1 MPAVLSKPIRTDEK
15 TATNWRTL
23 YAEHAFNRTL
33 TYRQKINQINTNDRS
48 LSDFNFD
55 KTNDWHWEIKSVTL
69 IKQNNSQVNES
80 TNQEGCQS
88 ASAISAWS
96 GPV

>member
-48 LSDFNFD
+48 LSDYNFD

-69 IKQNNSQVNES
+69 IKHNSQVNES
-80 TNQEGCQS
+80 TNQGECQS
-88 ASAISAWS
+88 ASATSAWS